1 MKYTNPR
8 YVNESV
14 EICDAIQASTVAI
27 AYVDKGTG
35 VIDPVTKEEIVV
47 KATQVTVDVSGLF

>member
-1 MKYTNPR
+1 MRYTNPS

-14 EICDAIQASTVAI
+14 EICDAIQTSTVSV
-27 AYVDKGTG
+27 AYINKGTG
-35 VIDPVTKEEIVV
+35 VLDSEGKEIVV

>member
-1 MKYTNPR
+1 MRYTNPS

-14 EICDAIQASTVAI
+14 EICDAIQASTVSV
-27 AYVDKGTG
+27 AYVNKGTG
-35 VIDPVTKEEIVV
+35 VLDSEGKEIVV